1 MSSDPMIARRR
12 PAPAVVAL
20 VLVLMAG
27 LGWPMAAKAAPRQD
41 EGTAADSAT
50 TDEEATDDEAI
61 LNLVGCMQSAE
72 RLSVVFM
79 IDESGSLRDSD
90 PDGRRVD
97 AAIAAIDGLGL
108 LVGDDR
114 DLDIDVLLA
123 AFGSEFREIR
133 GWTAIAPEND
143 GVLRESLQTFADL
156 TDGRDTDF
164 VNGLGGAR
172 EALAARTAELAE
184 QGEPETCKAVLVFTD
199 GTYALAVR
207 TPENMEQL
215 GATKDYA
222 PEIELDSEE
231 AVEQVLAAGT
241 QTMCREGGL
250 ADQIRGDDISLL
262 SIALSGE
269 PTGADQVLL
278 AAATRGRAGDLVCG
292 RPTSSA
298 PGAFVVATSPDV
310 LITRFDEI
318 TTRVA
323 GGTLVPPAGDTVA
336 CGPDPCPEGTRTVMV
351 DPTMNRLRILAF
363 APEPGMVVQVEG
375 PGGTAEIDNPGNAS
389 AGEVELTARGVVDR
403 GFAITA
409 ERPAETGDWEGEW
422 TVQLLSPDGS
432 LEGQSVV
439 LAIYVFSDIGVR
451 LVDDIQLTRGAEA
464 EVSAELVL
472 PEGVEATELIDE
484 ADAVLRLADPL
495 TDEVLQA
502 DLSGPVGG
510 PYTGTVTVPVD
521 YRTSFYRASMELHA
535 VSRQGAEIV
544 SRSAPTDVMVRR
556 PEGSV
561 QFSPHTIEFDRIV
574 GQGSSSA
581 DLVLL
586 GGTDAGCVWFGPAE
600 GTVPDGAGELTITYD
615 GRAADSEASCIP
627 VPAESN
633 VIVAVEASP
642 QNRATGVALGAL
654 VVHEKT
660 DATEATVT
668 AVPYSLDLE
677 AGIDTA
683 RRLLLFVILMVV
695 GLGLPA
701 ALVLMINAVSAQFQS
716 LDAVRAAS
724 VPVKVQGSDIYRT
737 EGGRIRPFEL
747 HEEDFTSLSGAG
759 SSRRFVF
766 GGVEFTARASRNPL
780 GPMVAMAAPE
790 GGAERLKGGA
800 GRKVELDAGLAGS
813 WVLLID
819 PDRTTRARSGVAEGN
834 LIMFVTT
841 GTFEPQ
847 ARRLE
852 DDLRRRLPSTASSL
866 AKLVRGKAH
875 A

>member
-1 MSSDPMIARRR
+1 M
-12 PAPAVVAL
+12 
-20 VLVLMAG
+20 
-27 LGWPMAAKAAPRQD
+27 
-41 EGTAADSAT
+41 
-50 TDEEATDDEAI
+50 
-61 LNLVGCMQSAE
+61 
-72 RLSVVFM
+72 
-79 IDESGSLRDSD
+79 
-90 PDGRRVD
+90 
-97 AAIAAIDGLGL
+97 
-108 LVGDDR
+108 
-114 DLDIDVLLA
+114 
-123 AFGSEFREIR
+123 
-133 GWTAIAPEND
+133 
-143 GVLRESLQTFADL
+143 
-156 TDGRDTDF
+156 
-164 VNGLGGAR
+164 
-172 EALAARTAELAE
+172 
-184 QGEPETCKAVLVFTD
+184 
-199 GTYALAVR
+199 
-207 TPENMEQL
+207 
-215 GATKDYA
+215 
-222 PEIELDSEE
+222 
-231 AVEQVLAAGT
+231 
-241 QTMCREGGL
+241 
-250 ADQIRGDDISLL
+250 
-262 SIALSGE
+262 
-269 PTGADQVLL
+269 
-278 AAATRGRAGDLVCG
+278 
-292 RPTSSA
+292 
-298 PGAFVVATSPDV
+298 
-310 LITRFDEI
+310 
-318 TTRVA
+318 
-323 GGTLVPPAGDTVA
+323 
-336 CGPDPCPEGTRTVMV
+336 
-351 DPTMNRLRILAF
+351 
-363 APEPGMVVQVEG
+363 
-375 PGGTAEIDNPGNAS
+375 
-389 AGEVELTARGVVDR
+389 
-403 GFAITA
+403 
-409 ERPAETGDWEGEW
+409 
-422 TVQLLSPDGS
+422 
-432 LEGQSVV
+432 
-439 LAIYVFSDIGVR
+439 
-451 LVDDIQLTRGAEA
+451 
-464 EVSAELVL
+464 
-472 PEGVEATELIDE
+472 
-484 ADAVLRLADPL
+484 
-495 TDEVLQA
+495 
-502 DLSGPVGG
+502 
-510 PYTGTVTVPVD
+510 
-521 YRTSFYRASMELHA
+521 
-535 VSRQGAEIV
+535 
-544 SRSAPTDVMVRR
+544 
-556 PEGSV
+556 
-561 QFSPHTIEFDRIV
+561 